1 MRITSLQNQ
10 RIKDV
15 VKLQHHRQRT
25 RQGKFLIAGYR
36 ALSHA
41 LEQGFELL
49 ELYIAPSLFFG
60 ANEQKLIAQI
70 RATTTPVFEV
80 TEAIFGK
87 LFDNGRPDGLL
98 AVAQQPVRPLGDH
111 QPPATGFYLI
121 AEGVEKPGNLGTI
134 LRSADGAGAS
144 GVIVCDPCT
153 DLWHPEVVRG
163 SVGACFVVPS
173 FEVESAAAMTW
184 CRQQGIAIMAATP
197 QAEQLY
203 TEVDMTRPVALAVGT
218 EQHGLSPRWLT
229 QADHCIKL
237 PMLGKANSLNVAV
250 AATLLLYE
258 VVRQREQS

>member
-15 VKLQHHRQRT
+15 VKLQHHRQRA

-36 ALSHA
+36 ALYHA
-41 LEQGFELL
+41 LEQGYELL

-60 ANEQKLIAQI
+60 ENEETLIAQI
-70 RATTTPVFEV
+70 AATATPVFEV
-80 TEAIFGK
+80 TEAIFRK
-87 LFDNGRPDGLL
+87 LFDAGRPDGLL
-98 AVAQQPVRPLGDH
+98 AVASHPVRRLVDH
-111 QPPATGFYLI
+111 RPTANGFYLI

-173 FEVESAAAMTW
+173 FEVESATAIAW
-184 CRQQGIAIMAATP
+184 CRRQGIAILAATP
-197 QAEQLY
+197 HADQRY
-203 TEVDMTRPVALAVGT
+203 TEVDMTRPVAIAVGT
-218 EQHGLSPRWLT
+218 EQLGLSQRWLT
-229 QADHCIKL
+229 EADHCIKL